1 MVVQNL
7 QDILE
12 QCYIFSNCSGYDFS
26 MFQEVYREI
35 TSENLDEPFGFILFW
50 DPGFSAARNL
60 ECVRL
65 GRSIDEV
72 LLTLIC
78 AKEGKH
84 YCPVRCGCADE
95 QQIQLSGNEQTD
107 VTSRPRR
114 PHPRHRQMFNSELHD
129 LWSYVVFE

>member
-1 MVVQNL
+1 
-7 QDILE
+7 
-12 QCYIFSNCSGYDFS
+12 

-35 TSENLDEPFGFILFW
+35 TSENLDEPFGFMLFW

-65 GRSIDEV
+65 GRSIHEV

-78 AKEGKH
+78 AREGNY
-84 YCPVRCGCADE
+84 YCPVECGCADE

-114 PHPRHRQMFNSELHD
+114 PHPRHREIFNSELPD